1 MDIDNL
7 SDAERAELRKLTA
20 TFEYFETKYS
30 SDQRSD
36 DLYLIDGLIEPAS
49 IVLLYGAPK
58 TGKTLLTTDLATSL
72 SSADHWLGRNI
83 PKPANVIYLAYEDP
97 KSIIQRMQCIF
108 KYKFDKDRHIEN
120 RIIVSAQPP
129 DILNSNF
136 ENALQFQLRWLRYD
150 DDTDV
155 RLQNVLIVDTLAM
168 AMGGKGDENSSSFMG
183 LFIDKF
189 RSIRNLGITVII
201 VHHTGKDPKK
211 GSRGHNSLVAAAD
224 TVFFVEKKANSNLL
238 TLTRELYRNGPAG
251 EKFTFEIES
260 GTLSDELAN
269 NSDINIVPYLK
280 HLEGFSNI
288 ENEKALTRPQILVLN
303 SIQRLLQTDP
313 TDVGMMFGKAGY
325 HAAVSYKLIEADC
338 IQKNISPNA
347 KSPAAP
353 KKAVRRA
360 LDYLVE
366 NRMADERDGFI
377 WPVAMEQTDSDKT
390 ESSGNDGPRQC
401 DTL

>member
-7 SDAERAELRKLTA
+7 SDAERAELCKLTA

-72 SSADHWLGRNI
+72 SDVDHWLGRNI

-120 RIIVSAQPP
+120 RIFVSAQPP

-150 DDTDV
+150 NDTNV

-168 AMGGKGDENSSSFMG
+168 AMGGKGD
-183 LFIDKF
+183 
-189 RSIRNLGITVII
+189 
-201 VHHTGKDPKK
+201 
-211 GSRGHNSLVAAAD
+211 
-224 TVFFVEKKANSNLL
+224 
-238 TLTRELYRNGPAG
+238 
-251 EKFTFEIES
+251 
-260 GTLSDELAN
+260 
-269 NSDINIVPYLK
+269 
-280 HLEGFSNI
+280 
-288 ENEKALTRPQILVLN
+288 
-303 SIQRLLQTDP
+303 
-313 TDVGMMFGKAGY
+313 
-325 HAAVSYKLIEADC
+325 
-338 IQKNISPNA
+338 
-347 KSPAAP
+347 
-353 KKAVRRA
+353 
-360 LDYLVE
+360 
-366 NRMADERDGFI
+366 
-377 WPVAMEQTDSDKT
+377 
-390 ESSGNDGPRQC
+390 
-401 DTL
+401 

>member
-7 SDAERAELRKLTA
+7 SDAERAELCKLTA

-72 SSADHWLGRNI
+72 SDVDHWLGRNI

-120 RIIVSAQPP
+120 RIFVSAQPP

-150 DDTDV
+150 DDTNV

-168 AMGGKGDENSSSFMG
+168 AMGGKGDENSSGFMG

-260 GTLSDELAN
+260 GTLSDELAH
-269 NSDINIVPYLK
+269 NSDITIVPYLK

-288 ENEKALTRPQILVLN
+288 KNETALTRPQILVLN

-390 ESSGNDGPRQC
+390 ESS
-401 DTL
+401 